1 MTEVEQHV
9 VVDTTTNATAKN
21 AEDVKATDATE
32 PAAKPSAEN
41 RDAKNRKRS
50 ERRRYAAKKAKD
62 SEKSDEAKKE
72 KKEEKAE
79 KAERPRRARRQRA
92 AKKEEPAKEDKKPEE
107 RTRQERPV
115 RQQRSRSQRKQNLS
129 NVLTI
134 GTRLDVRVYVK
145 MIKALLNENKHQDF
159 QLLGY
164 QASGMSHLTRVVNIL
179 TEWGYVQLVKIRTN
193 PAPCLKITIKRTE
206 NFQEKFD
213 DFAKII
219 DAKRAEYLAKK
230 GAEEKAAT
238 EAKNDDAAD
247 QQDQTEAKE
256 NDAQEVKA

>member
-1 MTEVEQHV
+1 MTEAEQHV
-9 VVDTTTNATAKN
+9 VVDTTAAKN
-21 AEDVKATDATE
+21 TEDVKATDATE
-32 PAAKPSAEN
+32 PAAKPSAEK
-41 RDAKNRKRS
+41 RDAKNRRRS
-50 ERRRYAAKKAKD
+50 ERRKYAAKKAKEA
-62 SEKSDEAKKE
+62 EKSVEAKKE
-72 KKEEKAE
+72 EKEEKAE
-79 KAERPRRARRQRA
+79 KAERPRRARRQRG
-92 AKKEEPAKEDKKPEE
+92 AKKEEPAKEDRKQPEE
-107 RTRQERPV
+107 RTRQDRPV
-115 RQQRSRSQRKQNLS
+115 RQPRSRSQRKQNLS

-164 QASGMSHLTRVVNIL
+164 QAAGMSHLTRVVNIL

-193 PAPCLKITIKRTE
+193 PAPCLKITIKRTDD
-206 NFQEKFD
+206 FQEKFD

-230 GAEEKAAT
+230 EAEEKAAT
-238 EAKNDDAAD
+238 EAKNDEAAD

-256 NDAQEVKA
+256 NEAQEVKA